1 MAGPPGNPVWAHPQE
16 PWSGDQ
22 GMLRAGR
29 ARLSHNVFIT
39 QWRHKMRSRGND

>member
-1 MAGPPGNPVWAHPQE
+1 MAEPLGNPVWAHYQE
-16 PWSGDQ
+16 PWSGDR

-39 QWRHKMRSRGND
+39 QWRHTVRSRGND